1 MHLLSI
7 YTYTV
12 LKSMLGQVLKIILA
26 GIIDFIPKWPSF
38 KYSFVFI
45 QISP

>member
-1 MHLLSI
+1 MAPEMLP
-7 YTYTV
+7 
-12 LKSMLGQVLKIILA
+12 KSFETFGVVNITIVQVNDV
-26 GIIDFIPKWPSF
+26 IDFIPKWPSF